1 MSISQKKKIKSRKNI
16 MKLRVNSIPF
26 YILNHDSYFQPF
38 QLGWVPQ
45 FFIDIGFMGGQKK
58 FIGYLRDHAKTIE

>member
-1 MSISQKKKIKSRKNI
+1 MN
-16 MKLRVNSIPF
+16 LRVNSIPF

>member
-1 MSISQKKKIKSRKNI
+1 MSISQKKNKSRKNI
-16 MKLRVNSIPF
+16 KKLRVNTIQSS
-26 YILNHDSYFQPF
+26 ILNHDSYFLPF